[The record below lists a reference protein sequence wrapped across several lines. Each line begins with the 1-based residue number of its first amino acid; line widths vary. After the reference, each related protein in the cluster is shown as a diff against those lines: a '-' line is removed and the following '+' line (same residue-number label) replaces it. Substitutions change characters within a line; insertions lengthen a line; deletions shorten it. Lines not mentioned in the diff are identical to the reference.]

1 LLATAAAVASSCERL
16 LELPAAADPATAIL
30 CLLPALAATA
40 LASMVLGLCGGSHR
54 GRVRVR
60 VRFRVRV
67 RVRVSTALASMVLGL
82 CGGRLRARVGVRVR
96 VKVRVRV
103 STALPYISAISPP

>member
-1 LLATAAAVASSCERL
+1 MLATAAAVASSCERL

-40 LASMVLGLCGGSHR
+40 LASMVLGLCGG
-54 GRVRVR
+54 
-60 VRFRVRV
+60 
-67 RVRVSTALASMVLGL
+67 
-82 CGGRLRARVGVRVR
+82 RLRARVGVRVR

>member
-1 LLATAAAVASSCERL
+1 MLATAAAVASSCERL

-30 CLLPALAATA
+30 CLLPALAATT

-96 VKVRVRV
+96 GRARA
-103 STALPYISAISPP
+103 SAALYLPYIFPL